1 MIERSRQGAI
11 TVIGSDD
18 PLTADHV
25 ADAAAALQD
34 CFGDGP
40 PMAIL
45 DMARIPLLDSAG
57 LELLLNAHDSFAERG
72 GAFKLAGA
80 NPLCQDIL
88 SVTGV
93 ADELEVYDEL
103 TLAVRS
109 FLR

>member
-1 MIERSRQGAI
+1 MIEESMQGAI
-11 TVIGSDD
+11 TVIGSDE
-18 PLTADHV
+18 PLTVENV
-25 ADAAAALQD
+25 ADAAAALQR

-40 PMAIL
+40 PMAVL
-45 DMARIPLLDSAG
+45 NMARITLLDSVG

-72 GAFKLAGA
+72 GAFKLAAA
-80 NPLCQDIL
+80 NPLCEDVL

-93 ADELEVYDEL
+93 GDELELYDEV